1 MNRLLLLVLGAT
13 VVTALPRDALAC
25 DPVTPWSHMVD
36 TTMQAT
42 DHTPPTLP
50 AIPAPQI
57 QIHFEE
63 DSAIDGCGGKCGDG
77 NWVDIPAVATDDK
90 TDPGRIGYRVSLAS
104 GTLPQGFA
112 LPVTAIEPL
121 FGFVRVYFNRDVTSW
136 DFTVQVIAIDLAG
149 NESAPQMVR
158 LEHSDSGCAV
168 TGARR
173 VRFGL
178 GWLAFLAL
186 IVTAYRRRRP

>member
-1 MNRLLLLVLGAT
+1 MNRVFLLA
-13 VVTALPRDALAC
+13 VVAIVVAALRRDARAC
-25 DPVTPWSHMVD
+25 DPVTPWTHMLD

-50 AIPAPQI
+50 ATPAP

-63 DSAIDGCGGKCGDG
+63 DSATDGCAGKCGDG
-77 NWVDIPAVATDDK
+77 NWVGIPAVATDDQ
-90 TDPGRIGYRVSLAS
+90 TEAGRIGYRLSLAS
-104 GTLPQGFA
+104 GTIPQDMS
-112 LPVTAIEPL
+112 LPVTDIEPL
-121 FGFVRVYFNRDVTSW
+121 FGLVRVYFNRDTVTSW